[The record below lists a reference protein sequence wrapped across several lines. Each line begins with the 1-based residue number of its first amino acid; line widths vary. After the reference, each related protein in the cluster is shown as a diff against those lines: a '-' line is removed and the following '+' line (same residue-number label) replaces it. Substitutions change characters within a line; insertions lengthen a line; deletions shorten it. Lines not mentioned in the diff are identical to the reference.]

1 MKDNNPIK
9 TGRSSDMAW
18 TLIAALLLVAG
29 VYAYY
34 AFEELPL
41 FVRVGGVLVSLA
53 LAAVVMLRT
62 SRGQNAW
69 QFVQSA
75 RAELRKVV
83 WPNRQETMQ
92 TTATVLVIV
101 LILCVFFWLLDMGL
115 AAITRRL
122 TGA

>member
-1 MKDNNPIK
+1 MKDQNPIK
-9 TGRSSDMAW
+9 TGNSLDMAW
-18 TLIAALLLVAG
+18 MLFAALLLAG
-29 VYAYY
+29 GIYVYY
-34 AFEELPL
+34 AFEELPI
-41 FVRVGGVLVSLA
+41 FVRVAGVLLSVA
-53 LAAVVMLRT
+53 LAALVMLQT
-62 SRGQNAW
+62 DRGRAAW
-69 QFVQSA
+69 QFIQTA

-115 AAITRRL
+115 AAITRYF

>member
-1 MKDNNPIK
+1 MKDTNPIK

-34 AFEELPL
+34 AFEELPI

-62 SRGQNAW
+62 SRGQSAW

-115 AAITRRL
+115 AAITRWM

>member
-1 MKDNNPIK
+1 MKDSNPIK
-9 TGRSSDMAW
+9 TGNSLDVAW
-18 TLIAALLLVAG
+18 LLLAALLLVAG

-34 AFEELPL
+34 AFEELPI

-53 LAAVVMLRT
+53 LAAVVLLRT
-62 SRGQNAW
+62 ARGQNAW
-69 QFVQSA
+69 QFVQSS

-115 AAITRRL
+115 AAITRQF

>member
-115 AAITRRL
+115 AAITRWL

>member
-34 AFEELPL
+34 AFEELPV
-41 FVRVGGVLVSLA
+41 FVRLAGVLVSLA
-53 LAAVVMLRT
+53 LAAVVLLRT

-115 AAITRRL
+115 AAITRQL
-122 TGA
+122 TGG

>member
-9 TGRSSDMAW
+9 TGNSLDVAW
-18 TLIAALLLVAG
+18 LLLAALLVVGG

-34 AFEELPL
+34 AYEELSIL
-41 FVRVGGVLVSLA
+41 IRVGAVLVSLS
-53 LAAVVMLRT
+53 LAAVVLLRT
-62 SRGQNAW
+62 TRGQNAW
-69 QFVQSA
+69 QFVQSS

-83 WPNRQETMQ
+83 WPNRQETLQ

-115 AAITRRL
+115 AAITRML
-122 TGA
+122 TAA

>member
-34 AFEELPL
+34 AFEELPV
-41 FVRVGGVLVSLA
+41 FVRLAGVLVSLA
-53 LAAVVMLRT
+53 LAAVVLLRT
-62 SRGQNAW
+62 ARGQNAW
-69 QFVQSA
+69 QFVQSS

-83 WPNRQETMQ
+83 WPSRQETANL
-92 TTATVLVIV
+92 TVVVLVVAIAV
-101 LILCVFFWLLDMGL
+101 GIFLGAIDFGLNRVVEETLLP
-115 AAITRRL
+115 
-122 TGA
+122 

>member
-9 TGRSSDMAW
+9 TGNSQDVAW
-18 TLIAALLLVAG
+18 LLLAALLLVSG

-34 AFEELPL
+34 AYEEVSILI
-41 FVRVGGVLVSLA
+41 RVGAVLASLSLA
-53 LAAVVMLRT
+53 ALVLLRT
-62 SRGQNAW
+62 TRGQTAW

-83 WPNRQETMQ
+83 WPNRQETLQ

-115 AAITRRL
+115 AAITRML
-122 TGA
+122 TSA